1 MDLNSPELCWTKMM
15 SMAPL
20 RVALLMLAMLD
31 TTPLKKF
38 MAGCLLSS
46 SPEQGNKE
54 PYLSLSSLSVLSCH
68 SSIMFT
74 ESRMARSEN
83 VNI

>member
-1 MDLNSPELCWTKMM
+1 MM

-38 MAGCLLSS
+38 MAAH
-46 SPEQGNKE
+46 
-54 PYLSLSSLSVLSCH
+54 SVSVQ
-68 SSIMFT
+68 
-74 ESRMARSEN
+74 SRAG
-83 VNI
+83 